1 MQINGYNS
9 QVSQRYLEK
18 NKSNNNNTINSKGIG
33 QVEIAPKN
41 AVNLSSPNS
50 SALINTQ
57 ERDFFKTLFPESSDQ
72 IDKHIVFNRNGKVS
86 AFSLAKGVIVDNK
99 A

>member
-1 MQINGYNS
+1 MQVNSYNS
-9 QVSQRYLEK
+9 QVSQRYLENKK
-18 NKSNNNNTINSKGIG
+18 NSNIPINSKGIG
-33 QVEIAPKN
+33 QVNITPKN
-41 AVNLSSPNS
+41 AISVSNTNS
-50 SALINTQ
+50 STLINSQ
-57 ERDFFKTLFPESSDQ
+57 ERDFFKSLFPESSDQ